1 MEPHLAAFFAALFP
15 PLSGFVFLRAG
26 RQEPLVR
33 FYSMQSIVF
42 GLLVIAGYGI
52 LYGLALLL
60 KNRPEVGLPLT
71 AILGALFVCVWLVVW
86 VVQLIAAVNSKEW
99 EIPIAGL
106 ITKRLLRRGENS

>member
-1 MEPHLAAFFAALFP
+1 MEPPLAAFFAALFP
-15 PLSGFVFLRAG
+15 PLTGFVFLKSG
-26 RQEPLVR
+26 RREPLVR
-33 FYSMQSIVF
+33 FYSMQSVVF

-86 VVQLIAAVNSKEW
+86 VVQLIAALNSKEW
-99 EIPIAGL
+99 ETPIAGP
-106 ITKRLLRRGENS
+106 IARRLLRRGQNS